1 PSCNTAPTSPLLV
14 ARCGDC
20 LRVFSVPVSG
30 SVNPNTMSS
39 RVVLPAPL
47 GPSRANTSPELIS
60 RLTLSTAVTAPKRLV
75 TAVIWMADGEVCI
88 LSVFPTGWF
97 CDTASDHLLAMTD
110 VTGPNGSW
118 LVRVQQPGESRRLP
132 PAPRHRPVGRPKQE
146 PGRQIRRWCVPQ
158 QSTPAPR

>member
-1 PSCNTAPTSPLLV
+1 SAAVMSSSSPPSCNTAPTLPLLV

-30 SVNPNTMSS
+30 SVKPNTMSS
-39 RVVLPAPL
+39 MEVLPAPL
-47 GPSRANTSPELIS
+47 GATRDDTSTELIS

-97 CDTASDHLLAMTD
+97 CDTASDHLLTMTD
-110 VTGPNGSW
+110 VTGPNWSW
-118 LVRVQQPGESRRLP
+118 LVGVQQPGESRWLP
-132 PAPRHRPVGRPKQE
+132 PTPRHRPVRRPK
-146 PGRQIRRWCVPQ
+146 
-158 QSTPAPR
+158 